1 VYLRTLCQEKCQNK
15 QKAKKK
21 MSNELVTPHSTIRE
35 VLKEFGLEMQA
46 DLRAE
51 LVKDSAYVS
60 GNLAEQ
66 IDFSSIINGQG
77 YVFTLRLKDY
87 YDYVNKGVSGT
98 EKKRNTP
105 YSYMSSSKIPFY
117 FAKQWMN
124 NKGLFVAKGTTL
136 TSLAGKQYKAGS
148 KDSQAFAMARSWKEK
163 GTKGN
168 HFYDKVVTEKRLDK
182 LKKDLAS
189 AAAGDMKIALT
200 DTFKRLK

>member
-1 VYLRTLCQEKCQNK
+1 
-15 QKAKKK
+15 

-35 VLKEFGLEMQA
+35 VLKEFGLEMQK

-51 LVKDSAYVS
+51 LVKDKAYVS
-60 GNLAEQ
+60 GDLAEQ
-66 IDFSSIINGQG
+66 IEFSSVINGQG
-77 YVFTLRLKDY
+77 FVFSLRLKDY

-98 EKKRNTP
+98 DKKRNTP
-105 YSYMSSSKIPFY
+105 YSYMQSSKIPFY

-124 NKGLFVAKGTTL
+124 NKGLFKTKGSTI
-136 TSLAGKQYKAGS
+136 TSLAGKQYKVGS

-168 HFYDKVVTEKRLDK
+168 HFYDNVVTEARLDK

-189 AAAGDMKIALT
+189 AAAGDLKTVIT

>member
-1 VYLRTLCQEKCQNK
+1 
-15 QKAKKK
+15 
-21 MSNELVTPHSTIRE
+21 MNEGIVTKHSTITQ
-35 VLKEFGLEMQA
+35 VLEDFGNEMQK

-51 LVKDSAYVS
+51 LVKDGAYVS
-60 GNLAEQ
+60 GDLAEQ
-66 IDFSSIINGQG
+66 IEFTSVINGQG
-77 YVFTLRLKDY
+77 FVFSLRLKDY
-87 YDYVNKGVSGT
+87 YDYVNKGVNGT
-98 EKKRNTP
+98 KTVKNNTP

-136 TSLAGKQYKAGS
+136 TSLAGNKYKAGS

-168 HFYDKVVTEKRLDK
+168 NFYDKVVTQARLDK
-182 LKKDLAS
+182 LSQDLAS
-189 AAAGDMKIALT
+189 AAAGDMKTVLT

>member
-1 VYLRTLCQEKCQNK
+1 
-15 QKAKKK
+15 
-21 MSNELVTPHSTIRE
+21 MNEGLVTKHSTITQ
-35 VLKEFGLEMQA
+35 VLEDFGNEMQT

-60 GNLAEQ
+60 GDLAEQ
-66 IDFSSIINGQG
+66 IEFTSVINGQG
-77 YVFTLRLKDY
+77 FVFSLRLKDY
-87 YDYVNKGVSGT
+87 YDYVNKGVNGT
-98 EKKRNTP
+98 KTVKNNTP

-124 NKGLFVAKGTTL
+124 NKGLFKAKGSTI
-136 TSLAGKQYKAGS
+136 TSLAGNQYKVGS

-168 HFYDKVVTEKRLDK
+168 HFYDNVVTEARLDK
-182 LKKDLAS
+182 LRKDLAS
-189 AAAGDMKIALT
+189 AAAGDLKTVIT